1 MAMRKPTRPNCG
13 EGCHR
18 VGKRAMS
25 APHDSA
31 GVLARACMHRGER
44 GNTGSPMGWLGSV
57 PGQPVTR
64 ERRTGLDGVA
74 ERAVVPLR
82 PGNVGGGKGPWS
94 ETSAGWGERGGDW
107 R

>member
-1 MAMRKPTRPNCG
+1 
-13 EGCHR
+13 
-18 VGKRAMS
+18 MS

-31 GVLARACMHRGER
+31 GVVAMACMYMGER
-44 GNTGSPMGWLGSV
+44 RNTGSPMGRSGSV

-74 ERAVVPLR
+74 ERVVLPLR
-82 PGNVGGGKGPWS
+82 PGNAGGGKSPWS
-94 ETSAGWGERGGDW
+94 ETSAGRGERGGDW